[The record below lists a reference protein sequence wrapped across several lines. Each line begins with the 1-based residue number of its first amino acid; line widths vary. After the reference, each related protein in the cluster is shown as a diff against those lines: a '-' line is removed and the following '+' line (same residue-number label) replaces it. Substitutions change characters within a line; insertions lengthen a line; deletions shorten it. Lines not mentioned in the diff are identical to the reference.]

1 MKKMTK
7 KDILYEMTQTD
18 NFIKETQVA
27 YEKDIVRRSFQF
39 SLRIF
44 KLYRELEK
52 DSMGRIIGKQVLR
65 SGTSIGA
72 NIHEAQ
78 AAQSRADFAAKMTIA
93 SKEAR
98 ETEYWIKLIEES
110 KLLPANRLVEIKGEI
125 QQLVKIITSIVLT
138 TKRNGHK

>member
-1 MKKMTK
+1 MKKRIK
-7 KDILYEMTQTD
+7 RDILYPMAHTT
-18 NFIKETQVA
+18 NKIKESELG
-27 YEKDIVRRSFQF
+27 YEKDIVKRSFQF

-52 DSMGRIIGKQVLR
+52 DSMGRVIGKQVLR

-78 AAQSRADFAAKMTIA
+78 AAQSRADFAAKLTIA

-98 ETEYWIKLIEES
+98 ETEYWINLIEES
-110 KLLPANRLVEIKGEI
+110 NMLPANRLKDIKDEIHQI
-125 QQLVKIITSIVLT
+125 VKIITSIVLT
-138 TKRNGHK
+138 TRRNS